1 MEENI
6 MMCFLDFFKWV
17 KNNITSNWRE
27 SCQTRVSIVRRED
40 GVSDWAL
47 FIQENGREVRLH
59 RYLMDYYAD
68 YDDGKP
74 LENIIKSM
82 RKDYEDKVNNII
94 TKEQFESLIT
104 IYNNDRDNYKEKI
117 KFINNEIIYYK
128 EKEKNNDNDEKI
140 LCKYQEFSKLNRI
153 IIQEFIDKIYIGK
166 INKEVKVRDIKIKWN
181 FNMLEENIKVL

>member
-1 MEENI
+1 MHIENEKNFKTREENI
-6 MMCFLDFFKWV
+6 MMCFFDFFKWV

-68 YDDGKP
+68 YADGKP

-82 RKDYEDKVNNII
+82 QKEYEDKVNNPKSI
-94 TKEQFESLIT
+94 EESVVAIQQ
-104 IYNNDRDNYKEKI
+104 DSMEYKDEIRLRGYWCQLSNFYMHLYQEEFRTEEELDACYDAVQALSKLEKLMQEKHSI
-117 KFINNEIIYYK
+117 RKKKYYDNEIS
-128 EKEKNNDNDEKI
+128 
-140 LCKYQEFSKLNRI
+140 CK
-153 IIQEFIDKIYIGK
+153 
-166 INKEVKVRDIKIKWN
+166 
-181 FNMLEENIKVL
+181 